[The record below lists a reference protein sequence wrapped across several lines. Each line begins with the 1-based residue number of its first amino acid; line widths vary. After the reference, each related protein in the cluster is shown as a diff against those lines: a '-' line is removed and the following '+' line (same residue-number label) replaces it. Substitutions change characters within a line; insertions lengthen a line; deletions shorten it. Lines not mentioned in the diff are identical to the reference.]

1 MRGLAA
7 ETNHPSEVL
16 RPDGKP
22 WRVLLVE
29 QDAGLRQTC
38 AAALSGRGFA
48 VREATDGEEAWEDV
62 LSGEYDVVVTEELVP
77 KISGHALARQM
88 RVAGLMQPVILISNR
103 ADVDIH
109 TNDPWQ
115 RIDAFLAKPFTPGD
129 LLENVT
135 HVLHPTAPVCYTL
148 VRWTAPWHG

>member
-1 MRGLAA
+1 MMALLT
-7 ETNHPSEVL
+7 ETNHLGEAL

-22 WRVLLVE
+22 RRVLLVE
-29 QDAGLRQTC
+29 QDPVLRQTC
-38 AAALSGRGFA
+38 AVALVQRGFA
-48 VREATDGEEAWEDV
+48 VREAADGEEAWNDI
-62 LSGEYDVVVTEELVP
+62 LSGQYDVVVTEELVP

-88 RVAGLMQPVILISNR
+88 RVAGMMQPVILISNR

-129 LLENVT
+129 LLDNVT

-148 VRWTAPWHG
+148 VCWHAPRSG

>member
-1 MRGLAA
+1 M
-7 ETNHPSEVL
+7 S

-22 WRVLLVE
+22 RRILLVE
-29 QDAGLRQTC
+29 QDPTLRQTC
-38 AAALSGRGFA
+38 AAALVERGFA
-48 VREATDGEEAWEDV
+48 VSEASDGEEAWEDI

-115 RIDAFLAKPFTPGD
+115 RIDAYLAKPFTPGD

-148 VRWTAPWHG
+148 VCLNHPKRG